1 MQASL
6 FQLSTSN
13 LEYEHHPSA
22 KHNANLMSYD
32 LRFFYYLCYYLFRC
46 GNMIF
51 KKLKI
56 EDTKSFCDLIV
67 DMYSH
72 LDNIEWFSPMPFD
85 YDNVKS
91 IIEKPRFY
99 ILGAFD
105 KDFLCA
111 VSSLDY
117 KCGKLI
123 GKIDFPK
130 ECDTNK
136 LVEFGFTMVHSN
148 YRGQGI
154 MKKLVA
160 QLIDTSKKQG
170 LEWAFGKVHK
180 DNLASSTSLIRNGFE
195 KKMKYNKPV
204 KVADIKQLLADKVL
218 SKTATNNIIERLSR
232 ISNEEFINADYDIL
246 IKKL

>member
-1 MQASL
+1 
-6 FQLSTSN
+6 
-13 LEYEHHPSA
+13 
-22 KHNANLMSYD
+22 
-32 LRFFYYLCYYLFRC
+32 
-46 GNMIF
+46 MIF

-91 IIEKPRFY
+91 IIENPRFY

-232 ISNEEFINADYDIL
+232 ISNEEFINVDYDIL
-246 IKKL
+246 IKKLWFSPNQHQHRFWC